1 MTLGAITK
9 DVGME
14 ETRQPQ
20 SPYTQVGT
28 CDVRLGLHQE
38 KVSLPIGFLLLG
50 QVEREYELR

>member
-1 MTLGAITK
+1 
-9 DVGME
+9 ME